1 MSGMGAGAG
10 GGGLNASGVD
20 FSNQTQAMSFLAA
33 MLDDS
38 VLQVEGNMYARNFW
52 YGIVVIIGVA
62 GISNAVWRTTL
73 NMRHGFCNSL
83 VIIIHG

>member
-1 MSGMGAGAG
+1 MSGID

-38 VLQVEGNMYARNFW
+38 VLQVDGNTYARAFW
-52 YGIVVIIGVA
+52 YGIAVFIGVA
-62 GISNAVWRTTL
+62 GISNTAWRATL
-73 NMRHGFCNSL
+73 AMRH
-83 VIIIHG
+83 V